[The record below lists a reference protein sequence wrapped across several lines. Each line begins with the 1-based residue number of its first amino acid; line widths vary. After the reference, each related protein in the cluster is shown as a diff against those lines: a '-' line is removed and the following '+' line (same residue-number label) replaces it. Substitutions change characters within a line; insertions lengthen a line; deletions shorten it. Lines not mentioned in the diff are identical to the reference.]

1 MNRRIVLLNL
11 ALLAL
16 VGALGWVLRANWLE
30 AQARERAVLRR
41 QVAPKAVLA
50 PPSLPPVPAAAPAE
64 YIDVAN
70 KMLFSKDRNPIV
82 VVEPPKPAPEPV
94 MPALPSYSGQMSIG
108 EPVIFLSVA
117 KDVQH
122 SYHAGDQVGDFK
134 LASFDQDNIVLEW
147 NGKTVERK
155 LEDLRAKQ
163 ILAQAGAGAG
173 ASAGSG
179 AAQAAVPATPRP
191 SIPTPGFP
199 MPTKSPDN
207 ANTGLSAV
215 AAPAASSTSSSTA
228 SPAPVSPT
236 TSLGGSKAGDGN
248 SASDA
253 SDDGMFGAALPGGF
267 RACVPADTSPA
278 GTVHSGYRKVQSMSI
293 FGASCDWEPVK

>member
-1 MNRRIVLLNL
+1 MNRRIVLLNF

-50 PPSLPPVPAAAPAE
+50 PPSLPGVQAAAPAE

-70 KMLFSKDRNPIV
+70 KMLFSKDRNPTV

-134 LASFDQDNIVLEW
+134 LVSFDQDNIALEW
-147 NGKTVERK
+147 KGKNVERK
-155 LEDLRAKQ
+155 LEDVAAETGCWRKP
-163 ILAQAGAGAG
+163 AQ
-173 ASAGSG
+173 
-179 AAQAAVPATPRP
+179 VPATPRSFRRKACRGRRFQGSGVSETSRRAFP
-191 SIPTPGFP
+191 RTPPPRLSATPATAAGSARRSIP
-199 MPTKSPDN
+199 
-207 ANTGLSAV
+207 L
-215 AAPAASSTSSSTA
+215 
-228 SPAPVSPT
+228 
-236 TSLGGSKAGDGN
+236 TSLSGSKAGDCN
-248 SASDA
+248 SASDT
-253 SDDGMFGAALPGGF
+253 SDDGMFGAAMPGGF
-267 RACVPADTSPA
+267 RACVAADTSPA
-278 GTVHSGYRKVQSMSI
+278 GTVHSGYRKVQAMSI

>member
-1 MNRRIVLLNL
+1 MNRRIVVLNL

-16 VGALGWVLRANWLE
+16 VGALGSVLRANWLE

-41 QVAPKAVLA
+41 RVAPKEVLA
-50 PPSLPPVPAAAPAE
+50 PPSIPPVAAAAPAE

-94 MPALPSYSGQMSIG
+94 MPALPSYSGQMAIG

-134 LASFDQDNIVLEW
+134 LVSFDQDNIVLEW
-147 NGKTVERK
+147 NSKTVERK
-155 LEDLRAKQ
+155 LEDLRVRQ
-163 ILAQAGAGAG
+163 ILAQAGAGA
-173 ASAGSG
+173 STGSG
-179 AAQAAVPATPRP
+179 AAQAPVPAMPRP
-191 SIPTPGFP
+191 SIPTPGYP
-199 MPTKSPDN
+199 MPVKSPDN
-207 ANTGLSAV
+207 ASTGLSTV

-228 SPAPVSPT
+228 APVNLT
-236 TSLGGSKAGDGN
+236 TSLGGSKAGDSN

-253 SDDGMFGAALPGGF
+253 SEDGMLGAALPGGF
-267 RACVPADTSPA
+267 RACVAADTSPA
-278 GTVHSGYRKVQSMSI
+278 GTVHSGYRKVQAMSI